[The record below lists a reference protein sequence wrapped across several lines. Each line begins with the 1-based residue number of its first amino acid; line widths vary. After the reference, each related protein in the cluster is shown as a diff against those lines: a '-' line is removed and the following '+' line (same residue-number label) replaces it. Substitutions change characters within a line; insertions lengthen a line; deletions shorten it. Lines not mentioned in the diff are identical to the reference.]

1 MTITEVRNHKEY
13 EVCMNKIKAYRKGF
27 EFTLDWTRIPR
38 PQGNALKI
46 VMEDAKE
53 QGLVES
59 IAVSFSLDGTFTDET
74 YRKL

>member
-13 EVCMNKIKAYRKGF
+13 AICMNKIKAYRKGF
-27 EFTLDWTRIPR
+27 EFTLNWEQIPR

-59 IAVSFSLDGTFTDET
+59 IAFDLNLEGTCTAET